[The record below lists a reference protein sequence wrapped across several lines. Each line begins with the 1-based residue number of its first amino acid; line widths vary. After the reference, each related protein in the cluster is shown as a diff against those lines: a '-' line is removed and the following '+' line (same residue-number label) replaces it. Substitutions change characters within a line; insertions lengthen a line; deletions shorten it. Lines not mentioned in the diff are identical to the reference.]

1 MYRTSLV
8 CEIIEVPFCGH
19 SAVSYVSCIPSWCKF
34 VYATVTCSLTSQ
46 GICLSIWK
54 NVSALP
60 SLPWSCQR
68 GAAPFGT
75 RARDPHWNHC
85 QHRPACLTPLFFG
98 FAFIF
103 LWTLIEINC
112 FFFFLNKQFNKSFF
126 FFSLNEYGS
135 FFLNKYK
142 THAVLFWLLARI
154 NDSVL
159 LNINV
164 FKYQS
169 DYHGFFRLWHQIRAV
184 YVYWNN
190 FIRECRETQA
200 SDIDKMQARLMP
212 NSVPWW
218 PRLLV
223 SHLWCQPHK
232 VMSWAQLQ
240 LVLSLSTY
248 LDFRIQEREKGNIMV
263 WIFAICTQ

>member
-34 VYATVTCSLTSQ
+34 GYATVTCSLTSQ

-103 LWTLIEINC
+103 LWTLIEINW

-126 FFSLNEYGS
+126 FFPWMSMDLFSLTNIKHMQCYFG
-135 FFLNKYK
+135 FL
-142 THAVLFWLLARI
+142 
-154 NDSVL
+154 
-159 LNINV
+159 
-164 FKYQS
+164 
-169 DYHGFFRLWHQIRAV
+169 
-184 YVYWNN
+184 
-190 FIRECRETQA
+190 
-200 SDIDKMQARLMP
+200 
-212 NSVPWW
+212 
-218 PRLLV
+218 
-223 SHLWCQPHK
+223 
-232 VMSWAQLQ
+232 
-240 LVLSLSTY
+240 
-248 LDFRIQEREKGNIMV
+248 QE
-263 WIFAICTQ
+263 